1 MLCKVSEC
9 FSLQLHY
16 QIKLSC
22 TRGHRRLEP
31 IPAVTGW
38 MQETPCT
45 GLMLITGLTYR
56 EKNKH
61 THMDN
66 SEMPV
71 NVICQ
76 EGTHAGRTV
85 QTLHSEELRGEDA
98 NYCILLSPLIH
109 LNIFKQLRLRPCVRN
124 DTFQKTYKYIPVSS
138 SKEKFWLVW
147 EPGQEG
153 SAASHYCFRNITYW
167 LKETSEQS
175 PWNIKNTT
183 LWHSGK
189 RYSSKHFITTKLQAS
204 FHPNPFR
211 VVVAADQE
219 SLRIT
224 FQPQLKEN
232 MSGDLTH
239 KLLSSVKINK

>member
-1 MLCKVSEC
+1 MPGRNARRENSANLTQRGVMRWGCK
-9 FSLQLHY
+9 LLY
-16 QIKLSC
+16 
-22 TRGHRRLEP
+22 P
-31 IPAVTGW
+31 PVT
-38 MQETPCT
+38 TDSF
-45 GLMLITGLTYR
+45 
-56 EKNKH
+56 KH
-61 THMDN
+61 F
-66 SEMPV
+66 
-71 NVICQ
+71 
-76 EGTHAGRTV
+76 
-85 QTLHSEELRGEDA
+85 ELRW
-98 NYCILLSPLIH
+98 
-109 LNIFKQLRLRPCVRN
+109 RPCLRN
-124 DTFQKTYKYIPVSS
+124 GTFQKTKCILVSS
-138 SKEKFWLVW
+138 SKEMVW
-147 EPGQEG
+147 FVQEPGQEG
-153 SAASHYCFRNITYW
+153 SAASHYCFKNITYW